1 MQGTNLPVPLKPFST
16 APTPTLKTASGYQ
29 VSNPTLDELLIQLN
43 NVEVLRINLGR
54 NMTIKTPGDLTL
66 EANNLTLKSNNNLRL
81 QSYNG
86 LDLKASGSGRLEASG
101 DLSVRGA
108 TVSVT
113 GSANVNGKAL

>member
-1 MQGTNLPVPLKPFST
+1 
-16 APTPTLKTASGYQ
+16 
-29 VSNPTLDELLIQLN
+29 
-43 NVEVLRINLGR
+43 
-54 NMTIKTPGDLTL
+54 MTIKTPGDLTL

-86 LDLKASGSGRLEASG
+86 LDLRASGSGRLEASG